1 MSDLELS
8 GNPSDEESA
17 AIAAVVAQVL
27 AEEAEIGAAPLSR
40 PRQSDWALA
49 WRPRIPHLRS
59 APTKSKTGGE
69 LA

>member
-27 AEEAEIGAAPLSR
+27 AEEAENRRGAAVTPAPERLGSR
-40 PRQSDWALA
+40 LAAEDPSPAVRSDKIEDRRRA
-49 WRPRIPHLRS
+49 R
-59 APTKSKTGGE
+59 
-69 LA
+69 